1 MTFFGPSS
9 CSIPRPVFSPFSSFS
24 LFLDPVWL
32 RQPHPRWPKAVA
44 LASCSALSLA
54 LSLALAGYTP
64 LAHAQ
69 SQLSSTVQLPAGR
82 AASGLVGNAAPAVV
96 APPATLPATPPA
108 TLPALPPAPPPA
120 LSAPPTT
127 ISAAPSPAP
136 AAADVA
142 NPYGLSALWL
152 QGDWVA
158 KGCLLLLALMSMA
171 SWYAMVSKLLVLRR
185 LRQQTK
191 ESEGIFKNVRLF
203 AGHIAQLSLDNPVRY
218 LADAGTVAVHQY
230 AALKPRV
237 DYDTWLIRAIEQAL
251 NTMQTRLQGGMALLA
266 TVGTTAPFVGLF
278 GTVWAIY
285 TALVKIGASGQASID
300 RVAGPVGEALIMTAI
315 GLAVAV
321 PAVFGYNWLLR
332 QNKLA
337 FEGVRSFGAQLHGLL
352 LATTDLTAATAVTAA
367 TPFAAPQVP
376 DASVFTPSSPA
387 AEKTPGQDEN
397 HTLPSALSSATGSPA
412 PSVPSPSPA
421 QNVKL

>member
-1 MTFFGPSS
+1 MTFF
-9 CSIPRPVFSPFSSFS
+9 SPFLQRDQRPF
-24 LFLDPVWL
+24 WL
-32 RQPHPRWPKAVA
+32 VAAALGFAVGLGSVAPAA
-44 LASCSALSLA
+44 LAQNQ
-54 LSLALAGYTP
+54 T
-64 LAHAQ
+64 
-69 SQLSSTVQLPAGR
+69 SSTVQLPSGR
-82 AASGLVGNAAPAVV
+82 ATSGLIGN
-96 APPATLPATPPA
+96 
-108 TLPALPPAPPPA
+108 
-120 LSAPPTT
+120 
-127 ISAAPSPAP
+127 PAP
-136 AAADVA
+136 AAAPVPAPTALPISSTPTADIA

-158 KGCLLLLALMSMA
+158 KGCLMLLALMSMA
-171 SWYAMVSKLLVLRR
+171 SWYAIVSKVLVLRR

-191 ESEGIFKNVRLF
+191 QSEGIFKNVRLF
-203 AGHIAQLSLDNPVRY
+203 ASRIAQLGLDNPVRY

-251 NTMQTRLQGGMALLA
+251 NNLQTRLQGGMAVLA

-352 LATTDLTAATAVTAA
+352 LATTDLTTALPIPPHTAPHTTPPTTPLTAPSTTPSEAPDTAVFATA
-367 TPFAAPQVP
+367 APAR
-376 DASVFTPSSPA
+376 DKSHDTEASPTI
-387 AEKTPGQDEN
+387 
-397 HTLPSALSSATGSPA
+397 PSALTAGADSLAAHLNAAVVA
-412 PSVPSPSPA
+412 PKVA
-421 QNVKL
+421 G